1 MKVLSMGVPLKVI
14 HDSAWSLTL
23 DIHTHSHT
31 PSHILNW
38 HPDQSLP
45 TDSDAQFFPGV
56 RKVRQRLGHGDASVA
71 LGVYTHAVGED
82 SLATASQL
90 GRIVWSKSLEILDA
104 DERKL
109 KTA

>member
-14 HDSAWSLTL
+14 HGSAWSLTL

-45 TDSDAQFFPGV
+45 PDADGQLFSGV
-56 RKVRQRLGHGDASVA
+56 REVRQRLGYGDASVA
-71 LGVYTHAVGED
+71 LGACTHAVGED
-82 SLATASQL
+82 SLASASQL
-90 GRIVWSKSLEILDA
+90 GRIVWSKSLEILNA
-104 DERKL
+104 DGRKL